1 MVLAED
7 GSESSSHDSD
17 TSTSGRLHQVL
28 VGETMFGFGLTEL
41 IVVLGIVLF
50 IFGWGRLSQLGNNF
64 RSAVR
69 NFQLMAQGGE
79 EVDVTPTA
87 PAETIRKESHHVE

>member
-1 MVLAED
+1 
-7 GSESSSHDSD
+7 
-17 TSTSGRLHQVL
+17 
-28 VGETMFGFGLTEL
+28 MFGFGVAEL

-69 NFQLMAQGGE
+69 NFKLMAQGE
-79 EVDVTPTA
+79 ERDVTPTA
-87 PAETIRKESHHVE
+87 PAETIRKESHHAE